1 MNNIRDK
8 IHHQFLGRQ
17 PSCNDEILNI
27 SKEIEEIPI
36 HNEIWY
42 SYRFTL
48 KLQINIAS
56 KAPDHYEDALK
67 QAEAAF
73 EHELFGDI
81 KQKARHHLI
90 RLKNQIYGNGDH
102 KYLKDLEAIEKLIF
116 GDKT

>member
-8 IHHQFLGRQ
+8 IRHEFLGRL
-17 PSCNDEILNI
+17 PSCNDDILSI
-27 SKEIEEIPI
+27 SGDVEEIRIYPD
-36 HNEIWY
+36 IWY
-42 SYRFTL
+42 SYRFML
-48 KLQINIAS
+48 KLQIIINS
-56 KAPDHYEDALK
+56 NENNHYEHSLK

-116 GDKT
+116 GDQT